1 MRAKVKET
9 AAEMENEGAEGAGK
23 LEGGK
28 PEGKPEAGEKPEGG
42 ESGEG
47 KPEGAEGK
55 PEAGEGGEG
64 GGKPEKPEAGE
75 AGEGEG
81 GGILVI
87 EVEKPIGDASRWKRL
102 DNRHTAYEIKDR
114 GVILDIGLGGLFIP
128 GTKLA
133 PDINNGWRIVA
144 G

>member
-1 MRAKVKET
+1 MKKQGKET
-9 AAEMENEGAEGAGK
+9 AAEAENEGAGVA
-23 LEGGK
+23 EGGK
-28 PEGKPEAGEKPEGG
+28 PEGKPEVNEKPEGAG
-42 ESGEG
+42 GEG
-47 KPEGAEGK
+47 KPEGAEVK
-55 PEAGEGGEG
+55 PEAGEAGEG

-75 AGEGEG
+75 TGDEG

-102 DNRHTAYEIKDR
+102 DNRHAAYEIKDR
-114 GVILDIGLGGLFIP
+114 GVILDIGLGGVFIP
-128 GTKLA
+128 GTKLI